1 MLFSHEK
8 KEILKSVTARMNP
21 EDCELSEVS
30 QTRDRYRVVPLCGES
45 HGHTRRSGQWNGGR
59 RGDRG
64 AGGGEGRLTGCS
76 VGGTDRGARDSP
88 HGMSPWPMPLLSA

>member
-45 HGHTRRSGQWNGGR
+45 HGHTRRSGQWNGG
-59 RGDRG
+59 GGATGERG
-64 AGGGEGRLTGCS
+64 AGRDDS
-76 VGGTDRGARDSP
+76 RGAVSVVQTAVLETHRT
-88 HGMSPWPMPLLSA
+88 A